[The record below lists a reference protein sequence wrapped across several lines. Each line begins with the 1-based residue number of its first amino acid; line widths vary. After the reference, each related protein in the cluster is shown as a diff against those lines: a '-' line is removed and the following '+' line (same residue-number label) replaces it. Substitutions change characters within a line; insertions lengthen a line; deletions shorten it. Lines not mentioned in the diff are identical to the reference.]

1 MDHDP
6 LREGLVTNL
15 FARMRIHRARIN
27 FDGADQSGD
36 DVLEAVDVQVYS
48 ATFWI
53 NVKQFW
59 QSDAKTMACL
69 IFFSGIVQPIFQMMA
84 VIAIA
89 FVPLTPTVRH
99 RMISLQELTCKIPL
113 SAFYVEA
120 ILLIV
125 FSFDVTAETQPI
137 LGVKYAAAG
146 TVVVT
151 GCNGLVIFLV
161 GQLSFLMIV
170 NQLVNIC
177 KTALNS

>member
-1 MDHDP
+1 
-6 LREGLVTNL
+6 
-15 FARMRIHRARIN
+15 
-27 FDGADQSGD
+27 
-36 DVLEAVDVQVYS
+36 
-48 ATFWI
+48 
-53 NVKQFW
+53 
-59 QSDAKTMACL
+59 MACL
-69 IFFSGIVQPIFQMMA
+69 IFFSGIVQPVFQMMA

-125 FSFDVTAETQPI
+125 FSFDVNAETQPI

-151 GCNGLVIFLV
+151 GCIGLVIFLV

-170 NQLVNIC
+170 NQLVNYWQNRTQLMTRQLLSFFCFADINFLVQIIVSIRFVYFMIPPPSSPPC
-177 KTALNS
+177 FSAWSIVGN